1 MTIDL
6 AARTTALET
15 AVRAGEGRVDAALL
29 ADARTVVA
37 RARERAGLSAD
48 HTVVALAGATGSG
61 KSSVF
66 NALAGADLAAV
77 GVQRPTTS
85 HPLAAVW
92 GTGAVAHPA
101 GGTPS
106 GTTPGAAGAGALLD
120 WLEVRRRHE
129 MGTPLTSG
137 DPDDARAGGGL
148 RGLLKGRRAA
158 EVTSG
163 LVLLDLPDHD
173 SVVVEHRVRAERLVE
188 RADLLVWVVDP
199 QKYADAAL
207 HERYLRPLAGH
218 GSVVVLVLNQVDR
231 LAPADADACLADLRR
246 LAAAD
251 GLGDARVLGVSAR
264 TGQGLDELRGLL
276 ADAAARRRAA
286 NDRLAA
292 DVRAVARRV
301 AAACG
306 DPVPERAARRAR
318 DGLVDALEA
327 AAGVPTVVAAV
338 RGSAVRD
345 ARAATG
351 WPVTRW
357 VGRFRPDPLRRIGL
371 RTGPAPGSDRART
384 AKELGAGEA
393 EVRPELARTSLP
405 AVGAALRAGA
415 QTAVRDY
422 AAEATAG
429 LPDDW
434 ALAVRRRAAEGA
446 ADLADALDQA
456 VAGTELEASRRPAW
470 WRVVGALQWLVLAAL
485 VAGLLWLAALWGF
498 TYLRLPEPPT
508 PVLTLGGP
516 GAPEL
521 PWPTLLAL
529 GGVVVG
535 VLVAL
540 LSRAAAAVGGRRRAA
555 RARRRL
561 RDAVGQVAD
570 RRVRLP
576 VGEELSALASCRAA
590 ALVAA
595 S

>member
-1 MTIDL
+1 MSIDL
-6 AARTTALET
+6 ADRTAALES
-15 AVRAGEGRVDAALL
+15 AVRAGDGRLDARLV
-29 ADARTVVA
+29 ADARDVVG

-66 NALAGADLAAV
+66 NALAGSELATV

-92 GTGAVAHPA
+92 GPGGTGPA
-101 GGTPS
+101 GP
-106 GTTPGAAGAGALLD
+106 LLD
-120 WLEVRRRHE
+120 WLEVSRRHE
-129 MGTPLTSG
+129 MGGPLTSG
-137 DPDDARAGGGL
+137 DTADDGRPGGL
-148 RGLLKGRRAA
+148 RGLLRGGGRRASDL
-158 EVTSG
+158 TSG

-173 SVVVEHRVRAERLVE
+173 SVVTEHRVRAERLVE

-218 GSVVVLVLNQVDR
+218 AAVVVLVLNQVDR
-231 LAPADADACLADLRR
+231 LAPADAEACLADLRR
-246 LAAAD
+246 LAAQD
-251 GLGDARVLGVSAR
+251 GLADARVLGVSAR
-264 TGQGLDELRGLL
+264 TGEGLDTLRGLL

-286 NDRLAA
+286 NDRHAA
-292 DVRAVARRV
+292 DERAVARRI
-301 AAACG
+301 ADACG
-306 DPVPERAARRAR
+306 DPPPERAAQRAR
-318 DGLVDALEA
+318 DGLVGALEA

-357 VGRFRPDPLRRIGL
+357 IGRLRRDPLRRLGL
-371 RTGPAPGSDRART
+371 RPGPAPGSRAARS
-384 AKELGAGEA
+384 ARRLGGEGT
-393 EVRPELARTSLP
+393 PEPPEEIVRTSLP
-405 AVGAALRAGA
+405 AVPAALRAGA

-422 AAEATAG
+422 VAAATVG
-429 LPDDW
+429 VPDAW
-434 ALAVRRRAAEGA
+434 AVTARHRAADGA
-446 ADLADALDQA
+446 ADLADALDRA
-456 VAGTELEASRRPAW
+456 VAGTELEAARRPAW

-485 VAGLLWLAALWGF
+485 VVGLVWLAALWLF
-498 TYLRLPEPPT
+498 AYLRLPEPPT
-508 PVLTLGGP
+508 PVLTLGGE
-516 GAPEL
+516 GAASL
-521 PWPTLLAL
+521 PWPTLLVL
-529 GGVVVG
+529 GGVVAG

-540 LSRAAAAVGGRRRAA
+540 VSRAAAAVGARRRAA

-561 RDAVGQVAD
+561 RDAVGRVAD
-570 RRVRLP
+570 EVVRLP
-576 VGEELSALASCRAA
+576 VAEELAALARCRAA

>member
-6 AARTTALET
+6 AARTAALET
-15 AVRAGEGRVDAALL
+15 AVRAGEGRLDADLL
-29 ADARTVVA
+29 TDARTVVA
-37 RARERAGLSAD
+37 RVRERAGLSAD

-66 NALAGADLAAV
+66 NALAGADLATV

-92 GTGAVAHPA
+92 GATNAASGGAPA
-101 GGTPS
+101 AS
-106 GTTPGAAGAGALLD
+106 GVGPLLD
-120 WLEVRRRHE
+120 WLEVRRRHD

-137 DPDDARAGGGL
+137 DPGDARTGGL
-148 RGLLKGRRAA
+148 RGLLRGRRAG

-218 GSVVVLVLNQVDR
+218 DAVVVLVLNQVDR
-231 LAPADADACLADLRR
+231 LTPADADACLADLRR
-246 LAAAD
+246 LAAED
-251 GLGDARVLGVSAR
+251 GLRDARVLGVSAR
-264 TGQGLDELRGLL
+264 TGQGLDDLRGLL

-292 DVRAVARRV
+292 DVRGVARRL
-301 AAACG
+301 ADACG
-306 DPVPERAARRAR
+306 EPPPERAVRRAR

-371 RTGPAPGSDRART
+371 RAGPAPGSSRARA
-384 AKELGAGEA
+384 AKELGTDVG

-422 AAEATAG
+422 AAGATAG
-429 LPDDW
+429 LPVDW
-434 ALAVRRRAAEGA
+434 ALAVRRRASEGA

-456 VAGTELEASRRPAW
+456 VAGTELEASRRPVW
-470 WRVVGALQWLVLAAL
+470 WRVVGAFQWLVLAAL
-485 VAGLLWLAALWGF
+485 VVGLLWLAALWGF
-498 TYLRLPEPPT
+498 VYLRLPEPPT

-516 GAPEL
+516 GALEL

-540 LSRAAAAVGGRRRAA
+540 VSRAAAAVGGRRRAA

-570 RRVRLP
+570 RLVRLP
-576 VGEELSALASCRAA
+576 VGEELAALASCRTA

>member
-15 AVRAGEGRVDAALL
+15 AVRAGEGRVDSDLL

-66 NALAGADLAAV
+66 NALAGDDLATV

-92 GTGAVAHPA
+92 GTGGVVRPA
-101 GGTPS
+101 SGAPS

-231 LAPADADACLADLRR
+231 LSPADADACLADLRR
-246 LAAAD
+246 LAAED

-286 NDRLAA
+286 NDR
-292 DVRAVARRV
+292 
-301 AAACG
+301 
-306 DPVPERAARRAR
+306 
-318 DGLVDALEA
+318 
-327 AAGVPTVVAAV
+327 
-338 RGSAVRD
+338 
-345 ARAATG
+345 
-351 WPVTRW
+351 
-357 VGRFRPDPLRRIGL
+357 
-371 RTGPAPGSDRART
+371 
-384 AKELGAGEA
+384 
-393 EVRPELARTSLP
+393 
-405 AVGAALRAGA
+405 
-415 QTAVRDY
+415 
-422 AAEATAG
+422 
-429 LPDDW
+429 
-434 ALAVRRRAAEGA
+434 
-446 ADLADALDQA
+446 
-456 VAGTELEASRRPAW
+456 
-470 WRVVGALQWLVLAAL
+470 
-485 VAGLLWLAALWGF
+485 
-498 TYLRLPEPPT
+498 
-508 PVLTLGGP
+508 
-516 GAPEL
+516 
-521 PWPTLLAL
+521 
-529 GGVVVG
+529 
-535 VLVAL
+535 
-540 LSRAAAAVGGRRRAA
+540 
-555 RARRRL
+555 
-561 RDAVGQVAD
+561 
-570 RRVRLP
+570 
-576 VGEELSALASCRAA
+576 RAA
-590 ALVAA
+590 AL
-595 S
+595 

>member
-1 MTIDL
+1 VTTIDL
-6 AARTTALET
+6 AARTGALET
-15 AVRAGEGRVDAALL
+15 AVRAGEGRLDADLL
-29 ADARTVVA
+29 ADARAVVA

-66 NALAGADLAAV
+66 NALAGEDLAAV

-85 HPLAAVW
+85 HPLAALW
-92 GTGAVAHPA
+92 GPAVQPAGTTGAA
-101 GGTPS
+101 
-106 GTTPGAAGAGALLD
+106 ALLD

-129 MGTPLTSG
+129 MGTPLASG
-137 DPDDARAGGGL
+137 DPGDARAGAGL
-148 RGLLKGRRAA
+148 RGLLRGRRPS
-158 EVTSG
+158 EVTTG

-231 LAPADADACLADLRR
+231 LSPQDADACLADLRR
-246 LAAAD
+246 LAADD

-276 ADAAARRRAA
+276 ADAAARRQAS
-286 NDRLAA
+286 NDRLVA
-292 DVRAVARRV
+292 DLRGAARRV
-301 AAACG
+301 TEACG
-306 DPVPERAARRAR
+306 EPPPERAVRRAR

-371 RTGPAPGSDRART
+371 RTGPAPGSARARAT
-384 AKELGAGEA
+384 KELGTEDGA
-393 EVRPELARTSLP
+393 RPELARTSLP
-405 AVGAALRAGA
+405 AVGAAVRAGA

-422 AAEATAG
+422 AVEAGAG
-429 LPDDW
+429 LPGDW
-434 ALAVRRRAAEGA
+434 ALSVRRRASEGVG
-446 ADLADALDQA
+446 DLADALDQA
-456 VAGTELEASRRPAW
+456 VAGTELDASRRPVW
-470 WRVVGALQWLVLAAL
+470 WRVVGVLQWLVLAAL

-498 TYLRLPEPPT
+498 AYLRLPEPPT
-508 PVLTLGGP
+508 PLLTLGEP
-516 GAPEL
+516 GAPQV
-521 PWPTLLAL
+521 PWPTLLVL

-535 VLVAL
+535 IVVAL
-540 LSRAAAAVGGRRRAA
+540 LSRVAGAVGARRRAA

-561 RDAVGQVAD
+561 REAVGRVAD
-570 RRVRLP
+570 RLVRLP
-576 VGEELSALASCRAA
+576 VGEELAALASCRTA

>member
-15 AVRAGEGRVDAALL
+15 AVRAGEGRLDADLL

-66 NALAGADLAAV
+66 NALAGDELAAV

-92 GTGAVAHPA
+92 GTGGAHPA
-101 GGTPS
+101 GGAAP
-106 GTTPGAAGAGALLD
+106 GGTPGAAGAGALLD

-148 RGLLKGRRAA
+148 RGLLRGRRAG
-158 EVTSG
+158 EVTNG

-231 LAPADADACLADLRR
+231 LSPADADACLADLRR
-246 LAAAD
+246 LAAED

-306 DPVPERAARRAR
+306 EPVPERAARRAR

-371 RTGPAPGSDRART
+371 RTGPAPGSARARAT
-384 AKELGAGEA
+384 KDLGAGDGEA
-393 EVRPELARTSLP
+393 RPELARTSLP
-405 AVGAALRAGA
+405 AVPAALRAGA

-422 AAEATAG
+422 ASDATAG
-429 LPDDW
+429 CRTTGRWPCG
-434 ALAVRRRAAEGA
+434 VGPPRGRRTSRTRSTRRSPGRSSRRRADRCGGA
-446 ADLADALDQA
+446 SSAPSS
-456 VAGTELEASRRPAW
+456 GSCSRRSSSGCCGSP
-470 WRVVGALQWLVLAAL
+470 RCG
-485 VAGLLWLAALWGF
+485 GS
-498 TYLRLPEPPT
+498 PT
-508 PVLTLGGP
+508 CACP
-516 GAPEL
+516 
-521 PWPTLLAL
+521 
-529 GGVVVG
+529 
-535 VLVAL
+535 
-540 LSRAAAAVGGRRRAA
+540 SRRR
-555 RARRRL
+555 R
-561 RDAVGQVAD
+561 
-570 RRVRLP
+570 
-576 VGEELSALASCRAA
+576 S
-590 ALVAA
+590 
-595 S
+595 

>member
-1 MTIDL
+1 MSIDL
-6 AARTTALET
+6 ADRTAALES
-15 AVRAGEGRVDAALL
+15 ALL
-29 ADARTVVA
+29 AGDGRLDATLVADARDVA
-37 RARERAGLSAD
+37 GRARERAGLSAD

-66 NALAGADLAAV
+66 NALAGGELATV

-85 HPLAAVW
+85 HALAAVW
-92 GTGAVAHPA
+92 GQGGAGP
-101 GGTPS
+101 
-106 GTTPGAAGAGALLD
+106 AGALLD
-120 WLEVRRRHE
+120 WLEVSRRHE
-129 MGTPLTSG
+129 MGTPLASG
-137 DPDDARAGGGL
+137 DTAEQDMRPGGL
-148 RGLLKGRRAA
+148 RGILRGTGRRPA
-158 EVTSG
+158 ELTSG

-173 SVVVEHRVRAERLVE
+173 SVVTEHRVRAERLVE

-218 GSVVVLVLNQVDR
+218 ASVVVLVLNQVDR
-231 LAPADADACLADLRR
+231 LSPADADACLADLRR
-246 LAAAD
+246 LASHD
-251 GLGDARVLGVSAR
+251 GLADARVLGVSAR
-264 TGQGLDELRGLL
+264 TGQGMDALRGLL

-292 DVRAVARRV
+292 DERAVARRI
-301 AAACG
+301 ADACG
-306 DPVPERAARRAR
+306 DPPPERAAQRAR

-357 VGRFRPDPLRRIGL
+357 LGRFRPDPLRRIGL
-371 RTGPAPGSDRART
+371 RSGPAPGSRAART
-384 AKELGAGEA
+384 AKALGGPGTAGPPRED
-393 EVRPELARTSLP
+393 LGRTSLP
-405 AVGAALRAGA
+405 AVPAALRAGA

-422 AAEATAG
+422 VDAATRG
-429 LPDDW
+429 VPDAW
-434 ALAVRRRAAEGA
+434 ALVARRRAADGTS
-446 ADLADALDQA
+446 DLPDALDRA

-470 WRVVGALQWLVLAAL
+470 WRVVGVLQWLVLAAL
-485 VAGLLWLAALWGF
+485 VAGLVWLAVLWLFA
-498 TYLRLPEPPT
+498 YLRLPEPPT
-508 PVLTLGGP
+508 PVLTLGGA

-521 PWPTLLAL
+521 PWPTLLVL

-535 VLVAL
+535 VVLAL
-540 LSRAAAAVGGRRRAA
+540 AARVAAAVGGRRRAA

-561 RDAVGQVAD
+561 RAAITQVAD
-570 RRVRLP
+570 AVVRLP
-576 VGEELSALASCRAA
+576 VGEELAALARCRAG